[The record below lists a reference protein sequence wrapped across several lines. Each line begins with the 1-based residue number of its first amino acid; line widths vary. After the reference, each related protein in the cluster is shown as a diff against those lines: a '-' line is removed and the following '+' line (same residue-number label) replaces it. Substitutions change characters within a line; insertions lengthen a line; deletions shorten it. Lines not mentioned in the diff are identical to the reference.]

1 MIADLNEASNSRRFL
16 AAWRWEAARVRSARA
31 VIWLAS
37 IGLVAHT
44 IAVFGVAGFLG
55 FDGAANVPYA
65 NADVAR
71 MVMAVPQVLPLVAAL
86 CAVLLVAADYRHAGA
101 WALTCLL
108 FPQRWIAG
116 AAKVAVAATIG
127 IVLAFLG
134 VLASA
139 AAVVFVYNPRGSTV
153 AMSMLMPVAIGQI
166 GTTVAWALMGA
177 LVTLA
182 VRSSVAGVVTI
193 LVMAWVVEPAVRA
206 VTVVVGHGWWSPVQN
221 VLPFG
226 AASGLTS
233 TTEASDAFPANPLGP
248 WGSLVVVTCWVLLL
262 AAVAYRAT
270 IDTGGERRTLQ
281 VIPEEKAPVRAQG
294 G

>member
-1 MIADLNEASNSRRFL
+1 MIANRIEVSLAQRFA

-37 IGLVAHT
+37 IGVVAHT
-44 IAVFGVAGFLG
+44 IAALGVAGFLA
-55 FDGAANVPYA
+55 FDGASNVAYA

-71 MVMAVPQVLPLVAAL
+71 MVMVVPQVLPLVAAL

-108 FPQRWIAG
+108 FPERWIAG
-116 AAKVAVAATIG
+116 AAKVAIAATIG
-127 IVLAFLG
+127 FALALLG
-134 VLASA
+134 VLTSGA
-139 AAVVFVYNPRGSTV
+139 AIVFVYNPQGTAV
-153 AMSMLMPVAIGQI
+153 AMSTLVPVAIGQI
-166 GTTVAWALMGA
+166 GTTVALALIGA
-177 LVTLA
+177 FVTLA

-206 VTVVVGHGWWSPVQN
+206 VTVVAGHGWWSPLQN
-221 VLPFG
+221 LLPFG
-226 AASGLTS
+226 AAGGLTR

-248 WGSLVVVTCWVLLL
+248 WWSLVVVTGWVLVL

-270 IDTGGERRTLQ
+270 INTGSERRTLQ
-281 VIPEEKAPVRAQG
+281 VIPEEQVPAHA
-294 G
+294 